1 MALTLNVPIRFVY
14 VFYFKWFCLI
24 FYGFVLGFFFFLGGG
39 VVCDF
44 KWGKFERKI
53 VDLFVFN
60 CLFSFVLFLFL
71 EYLVF

>member
-1 MALTLNVPIRFVY
+1 MVL
-14 VFYFKWFCLI
+14 
-24 FYGFVLGFFFFLGGG
+24 FVLLWVCFSFFFFGGFF
-39 VVCDF
+39 CDF

>member
-24 FYGFVLGFFFFLGGG
+24 FYGFVLVFFFFLG
-39 VVCDF
+39 VFFCDF

>member
-24 FYGFVLGFFFFLGGG
+24 FYGFVLVFFFWVF
-39 VVCDF
+39 CDF

>member
-14 VFYFKWFCLI
+14 VFY
-24 FYGFVLGFFFFLGGG
+24 
-39 VVCDF
+39 F